1 MQEDTMATAKSPV
14 PAGFHTVTPQL
25 IFDNA
30 AEAIDWYKKALGA
43 EEKSRAVGPDGK
55 IMHAELQIG
64 DSRLMLNDAMGG
76 SKSAKAFGGSPISLW
91 VYVADCDTLFN
102 RAVKAGAQVGPGPMG
117 QLADQ
122 FWGDRTGM
130 LKDPYGY
137 SWTIATRKEDLSPEE
152 MDRRAQ
158 EFFKQFAAQPAQPA
172 HA

>member
-1 MQEDTMATAKSPV
+1 MAKAKSFIPQ
-14 PAGFHTVTPQL
+14 GLHSVTPHL
-25 IFDNA
+25 MLSNA
-30 AEAIDWYKKALGA
+30 ASAIDWYMRAFGA
-43 EEKSRAVGPDGK
+43 VEVGGRAVGPDGK

-76 SKSAKAFGGSPISLW
+76 SKSAKGFGGSPISLW
-91 VYVADCDTLFN
+91 IYVPDCDTLFN

-152 MDRRAQ
+152 MDRRSK
-158 EFFKQFAAQPAQPA
+158 EFFKQFAPQSAQSAQPA